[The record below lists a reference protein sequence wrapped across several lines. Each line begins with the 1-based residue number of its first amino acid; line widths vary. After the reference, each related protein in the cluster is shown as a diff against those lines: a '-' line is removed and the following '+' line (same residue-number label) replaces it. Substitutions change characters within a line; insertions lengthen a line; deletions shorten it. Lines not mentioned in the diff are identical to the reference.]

1 MKQAVI
7 NSYAI
12 ATLSLCPRLQAET
25 LNDLIVKEFEYNF
38 ALSVVLTDTDVFT
51 FGFHDFDPNQYFN
64 LSNEDIGTADS
75 LDLRK
80 EIKEFTLPYS
90 FDLAENETE
99 KLTYRFNGRFYL
111 LGIDQDV
118 YFNEEPSDRSKEQ
131 FIGGYNEF
139 EVEKQ
144 LTEHFSLSGALGL
157 TSYIIKRTIPTE
169 VMQLRHS
176 NLFWMVH

>member
-12 ATLSLCPRLQAET
+12 ATLSLLSAASQAET

-99 KLTYRFNGRFYL
+99 KLTYRFNGA
-111 LGIDQDV
+111 
-118 YFNEEPSDRSKEQ
+118 
-131 FIGGYNEF
+131 FICWALIKMFTSMKNLF
-139 EVEKQ
+139 QIEVKS
-144 LTEHFSLSGALGL
+144 SLSVGT
-157 TSYIIKRTIPTE
+157 TSLKWKSSSQNT
-169 VMQLRHS
+169 LA
-176 NLFWMVH
+176 

>member
-1 MKQAVI
+1 
-7 NSYAI
+7 
-12 ATLSLCPRLQAET
+12 
-25 LNDLIVKEFEYNF
+25 
-38 ALSVVLTDTDVFT
+38 
-51 FGFHDFDPNQYFN
+51 N

-118 YFNEEPSDRSKEQ
+118 YFNEEPIPDRSKEQ

-139 EVEKQ
+139 EVE
-144 LTEHFSLSGALGL
+144 
-157 TSYIIKRTIPTE
+157 
-169 VMQLRHS
+169 
-176 NLFWMVH
+176 

>member
-12 ATLSLCPRLQAET
+12 ATLSLLSAASQAET

-111 LGIDQDV
+111 LGI
-118 YFNEEPSDRSKEQ
+118 
-131 FIGGYNEF
+131 
-139 EVEKQ
+139 
-144 LTEHFSLSGALGL
+144 TSLKWKSSSQNTLA
-157 TSYIIKRTIPTE
+157 
-169 VMQLRHS
+169 
-176 NLFWMVH
+176 